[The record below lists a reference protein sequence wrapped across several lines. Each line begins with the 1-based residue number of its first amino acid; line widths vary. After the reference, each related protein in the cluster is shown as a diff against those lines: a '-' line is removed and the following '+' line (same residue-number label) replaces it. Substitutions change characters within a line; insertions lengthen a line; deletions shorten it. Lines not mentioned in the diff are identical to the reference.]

1 MPDYQE
7 HQDIVCEL
15 VNIGAGKAG
24 QILNQMFSSHINLT
38 IPVIESFDMASKI
51 DIEKTIAFDGSNY
64 SIEMDFNG
72 DELGGCAILLFKS
85 DQVDILADALI
96 SIPYDDAERK
106 SLVISALSE
115 IGNIVINALIGSIS
129 NIVKTNIVY
138 SVPKCNINI
147 GPEIFKEKHKNSG
160 TLIMART
167 FFELERLNVEGHSI
181 IFLSESGFIE
191 RLKIELQNRNCNEG

>member
-7 HQDIVCEL
+7 YQDIICEL

-38 IPVIESFDMASKI
+38 IPVIESFDMASRIDFEKI
-51 DIEKTIAFDGSNY
+51 IDSDIPNCL
-64 SIEMDFNG
+64 IEMDFNG
-72 DELGGCAILLFKS
+72 TEFGGCAMLLFKN

-96 SIPYDDAERK
+96 SVPYEDPARK
-106 SLVISALSE
+106 SLVVSALSE

-129 NIVKTNIVY
+129 NIVKTNIAY
-138 SVPKCNINI
+138 SVPKCSINV
-147 GPEIFKEKHKNSG
+147 GPEIIKEKYKHSG
-160 TLIMART
+160 TLFMART
-167 FFELERLNVEGHSI
+167 LFELERLKVDGHSI
-181 IFLSESGFIE
+181 IFLSESGLIE

>member
-7 HQDIVCEL
+7 HQDIICEL

-38 IPVIESFDMASKI
+38 IPVIKSFDMASRIDLEKI
-51 DIEKTIAFDGSNY
+51 ISPDTSNY

-72 DELGGCAILLFKS
+72 NELGGCAMLLFKN
-85 DQVDILADALI
+85 DQVDILVDALI
-96 SIPYDDAERK
+96 SIPHDDAARK

-129 NIVKTNIVY
+129 NIVKTNIIY

-147 GPEIFKEKHKNSG
+147 GPEIIKEKCEHSG

-167 FFELERLNVEGHSI
+167 FFELERLKVEGHSI

-191 RLKIELQNRNCNEG
+191 RLKIEL

>member
-1 MPDYQE
+1 MPDDQE
-7 HQDIVCEL
+7 QQDIICEL

-24 QILNQMFSSHINLT
+24 QILNQMFSSHIILT
-38 IPVIESFDMASKI
+38 IPVIESFDMTPVF
-51 DIEKTIAFDGSNY
+51 DFEETIVSEGSNY
-64 SIEMDFNG
+64 SIEMDFNSN
-72 DELGGCAILLFKS
+72 EFKGCAMLLFKN

-96 SIPYDDAERK
+96 SIPYDDPARK

-129 NIVKTNIVY
+129 NFVKTDITY

-147 GPEIFKEKHKNSG
+147 GREIIKEKFEQSG

-167 FFELERLNVEGHSI
+167 FFELERLKVEGHSI